1 MLLREAA
8 RIERNSPPRPYDA
21 LAPGTVPFIHIG
33 RIDDILVLVS
43 AIRDCG
49 RLDQRRACRATR
61 SAPRQD
67 LQRRLTRTTKI
78 ESSGLDAR
86 Q

>member
-49 RLDQRRACRATR
+49 RLDQARLPRDTISTTPGSTA
-61 SAPRQD
+61 APD
-67 LQRRLTRTTKI
+67 RTTKI
-78 ESSGLDAR
+78 ESSGP
-86 Q
+86 